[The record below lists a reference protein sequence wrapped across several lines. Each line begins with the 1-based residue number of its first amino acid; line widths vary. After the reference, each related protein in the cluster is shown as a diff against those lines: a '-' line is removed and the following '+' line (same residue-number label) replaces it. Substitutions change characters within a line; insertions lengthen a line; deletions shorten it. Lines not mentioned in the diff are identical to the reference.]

1 MASQRFQSQQR
12 HLLVEGHVQG
22 VSFRAYT
29 EKKASELGLHGYVRN
44 LPDGRVEVVAEGPEE
59 HLQALEDWCWQ
70 GSPAAK
76 VSLVRSGARPAS
88 GSFSG
93 FSIR

>member
-1 MASQRFQSQQR
+1 MATQQSQTQQR

-29 EKKASELGLHGYVRN
+29 EQRASELGLEGYVRN
-44 LPDGRVEVVAEGPEE
+44 LPDGRVEVVAEGPEDR
-59 HLQALEDWCWQ
+59 LQTLEDWCWQ
-70 GSPAAK
+70 GPPAAK
-76 VSLVRSGARPAS
+76 VSLVRSETRPAS
-88 GSFSG
+88 GGFSG

>member
-1 MASQRFQSQQR
+1 MGQQQR

-29 EKKASELGLHGYVRN
+29 QKKASELGLEGFVRN
-44 LPDGRVEVVAEGPEE
+44 LTDGRVEMVVEGPEE
-59 HLQALEDWCWQ
+59 QVQQLEDWCWK

-76 VSLVRSGARPAS
+76 VSLVRAEVRPVSG
-88 GSFSG
+88 GFSG
-93 FSIR
+93 FVIR

>member
-1 MASQRFQSQQR
+1 MTSHPSQTQQR

-29 EKKASELGLHGYVRN
+29 ERKASELGLDGFVRN
-44 LPDGRVEVVAEGPEE
+44 LTDGRVEVVAEGPEDR
-59 HLQALEDWCWQ
+59 LQQLEDWCWQ

-76 VSLVRSGARPAS
+76 VSLVRSEVHPPS
-88 GSFSG
+88 GGYAG